1 MIKQVVQRVA
11 LVFALLTSAVFFSA
25 SIFAQDD
32 ESYSVSDIPKLQPES
47 QHVVASRRIAAYF
60 TRYHYSNVELNE
72 EMSRQI
78 FDRYFE
84 QLDYNRMFMLASDIE
99 SFQEHRDNFH
109 EALVEG
115 ELAVAFAIHQKNL
128 ERRFERFQFA
138 LEEVSN
144 LDDDFSF
151 DEEGAEY
158 QFDRTEADWAASEEE
173 LNDIWRL
180 RVKNDALNLALA
192 GREPEEII
200 ENLERRYRSAQQ
212 QITQHKSED
221 AFQSVMNAFAR
232 SVDAHTSYLSPRNAE
247 RFQQNMNLSLEGIG
261 AVLQAE
267 YDYTVIRSLVPG
279 GPAERSDELNPNDR
293 IIAVAQGDQDF
304 VDVIGWRLDDVVELI
319 KGPKGSVVRLQILKE
334 SDGSGAAPKS
344 VEIVREEVRLED
356 REAKLSY
363 ETSDTGDKFAVI
375 TIPGFYNNLTDDVR
389 GLLTEVNGDENIE
402 GLVVD
407 LRGNGGGSL
416 SESITLTG
424 LFIPS
429 GPVVQVRESSGRVD
443 VSGDP
448 DPAVVYEGPMV
459 VMVDRFSASASEIFA
474 AALQDYRRALI
485 VGENTFGKGTVQQH
499 RGLQRR
505 FDLGSNPMGSVQY
518 TMAKFYRINGGST
531 QHKGVVPDIVFPSLI
546 DPEEFGESRADN
558 ALPWDQIEPVQFRA
572 FNFVNNE
579 LIEKLANEHKLRIEN
594 DKEFA
599 FIAEDVERYRTMRER
614 TSISLVRAEREAE
627 TEAQQA
633 RNLERIN
640 LRLQQAG
647 LEPVES
653 IDGVEEEYRS
663 PDVFLQEAIEV
674 AADYVHTMSGGA
686 RNVRND

>member
-1 MIKQVVQRVA
+1 MIKQVVQRIAFVTALFASVA
-11 LVFALLTSAVFFSA
+11 LGITPA
-25 SIFAQDD
+25 IAQDD
-32 ESYSVSDIPKLQPES
+32 VSYNVSDIPVLQPES
-47 QHVVASRRIAAYF
+47 QHVAASRRIAAYF
-60 TRYHYSNVELNE
+60 TRYHYSNVELDVA
-72 EMSRQI
+72 MSQQI

-84 QLDYNRMFMLASDIE
+84 QLDYNRMFMLDSDIE
-99 SFQEHRDNFH
+99 QFSEHRDNFH
-109 EALVEG
+109 EALVDG
-115 ELAVAFAIHQKNL
+115 NLRVAFAIHQLNMQ
-128 ERRFERFQFA
+128 RRFERFQFA
-138 LEEVSN
+138 LAQLKAIEEEF
-144 LDDDFSF
+144 DF

-158 QFDRTEADWAASEEE
+158 QFDRTEAEWATSTEE
-173 LNDIWRL
+173 LNDIWQQ
-180 RVKNDALNLALA
+180 RVRSDALNLALA

-212 QITQHKSED
+212 QITQYNSED

-279 GPAERSDELNPNDR
+279 GPAERSDKLAPNDR
-293 IIAVAQGDQDF
+293 IIAVAQGDQEF

-319 KGPKGSVVRLQILKE
+319 KGPKGSVVRLQVLKE
-334 SDGSGAAPKS
+334 SDGSGAAPQA
-344 VEIVREEVRLED
+344 VEIVREQVRLED

-375 TIPGFYNNLTDDVR
+375 TIPGFYNKLTDDVR
-389 GLLTEVNGDENIE
+389 ALLVEVNAEPE
-402 GLVVD
+402 LAGLMVD
-407 LRGNGGGSL
+407 LRGNGGGAL
-416 SESITLTG
+416 NESITLTG

-448 DPAVVYEGPMV
+448 DPTVVYDGPMV

-474 AALQDYRRALI
+474 AALQDYRRAVI

-531 QHKGVVPDIVFPSLI
+531 QHKGVVPDVAFPSLV

-558 ALPWDQIEPVQFRA
+558 ALPWDQIDPVDFRA
-572 FNFVNNE
+572 FNFVNNA
-579 LIEKLANEHKLRIEN
+579 LIEKLNAEHAIRIAE
-594 DKEFA
+594 DQEFS
-599 FIAEDVERYRTMRER
+599 FISEDVERYREMRNR
-614 TSISLVRAEREAE
+614 KFISLVRAEREAE
-627 TEAQQA
+627 TEADQA

-640 LRLQQAG
+640 RRLELAG
-647 LEPVES
+647 LEPVDSLE
-653 IDGVEEEYRS
+653 GVDEAYRA
-663 PDVFLQEAIEV
+663 PDVFLREAIEV
-674 AADYVHTMSGGA
+674 AADYVHAMNGGT
-686 RNVRND
+686 RSVKND

>member
-1 MIKQVVQRVA
+1 MIKQVVQRIALVSALLVGVA
-11 LVFALLTSAVFFSA
+11 LLGIPA
-25 SIFAQDD
+25 SAQDD
-32 ESYSVSDIPKLQPES
+32 VTYSIDDIPTLQPES
-47 QHVVASRRIAAYF
+47 QHVAASRRIAAYF
-60 TRYHYSNVELNE
+60 TRYHYSNVELDAA
-72 EMSRQI
+72 MSQQI

-84 QLDYNRMFMLASDIE
+84 QLDYNRMFMLESDIE
-99 SFQEHRDNFH
+99 QFSEHRNNFH
-109 EALVEG
+109 EALVDG
-115 ELAVAFAIHQKNL
+115 KLAVAFRIHQLNM
-128 ERRFERFQFA
+128 ERRFQRFEFA
-138 LEEVSN
+138 LSLIE
-144 LDDDFSF
+144 DDFDF
-151 DEEGAEY
+151 EEEGAKY
-158 QFDRTEADWAASEEE
+158 QFDRTEADWATSTEE
-173 LNDIWRL
+173 LDEIWRQ
-180 RVKNDALNLALA
+180 RVRSDALNLALA
-192 GREPEEII
+192 GREPEEIV
-200 ENLERRYRSAQQ
+200 ENLQRRYRSAQQ
-212 QITQHKSED
+212 QITQFKSED

-279 GPAERSDELNPNDR
+279 GPAERSDQLSPNDR
-293 IIAVAQGDQDF
+293 IIAVAQGDQEF

-319 KGPKGSVVRLQILKE
+319 KGPKGSVVRLQVLKE

-344 VEIVREEVRLED
+344 VEIVREQVRLED

-363 ETSDTGDKFAVI
+363 ETSDTGDTFAVI
-375 TIPGFYNNLTDDVR
+375 TIPGFYNKLTDDVR
-389 GLLTEVNGDENIE
+389 KLLIEVNAEPDLA

-407 LRGNGGGSL
+407 LRGNGGGAL

-448 DPAVVYEGPMV
+448 DPEVVYEGPMV

-474 AALQDYRRALI
+474 AALQDYRRALV

-531 QHKGVVPDIVFPSLI
+531 QHKGVVPDISFPSLI

-558 ALPWDQIEPVQFRA
+558 ALPWDQIDPVQFRA
-572 FNFVNNE
+572 FNFVNDA
-579 LIEKLANEHKLRIEN
+579 LIEKLNTEHEVRIAQ
-594 DKEFA
+594 DQEFA
-599 FIAEDVERYRTMRER
+599 FIKEDVERYREMRNR
-614 TSISLVRAEREAE
+614 KFISLVRSEREAD
-627 TEAQQA
+627 TELEQE
-633 RNLERIN
+633 RNLRRIN
-640 LRLQQAG
+640 KRLKRAG

-653 IDGVEEEYRS
+653 LDGVDEAYRS
-663 PDVFLQEAIEV
+663 PDVLLREAIEV
-674 AADYVHTMSGGA
+674 AADYVHAMSGGT
-686 RNVRND
+686 RSVKND

>member
-11 LVFALLTSAVFFSA
+11 LVSALLFSVA
-25 SIFAQDD
+25 FTNAPVFAQDD
-32 ESYSVSDIPKLQPES
+32 ERYSVSDIPTLQPES
-47 QHVVASRRIAAYF
+47 QHVAASRRIAAYF
-60 TRYHYSNVELNE
+60 TRYHYSNVELDA
-72 EMSRQI
+72 EMSQQI

-99 SFQEHRDNFH
+99 KFSEHRDNFH
-109 EALVEG
+109 EALIEG
-115 ELAVAFAIHQKNL
+115 ELAVAFAIHQLNM
-128 ERRFERFQFA
+128 ERRFERFEFA
-138 LEEVSN
+138 LEHVASI
-144 LDDDFSF
+144 DDEFDF

-158 QFDRTEADWAASEEE
+158 QFDRTEAEWASSEEE
-173 LNDIWRL
+173 LNDIWRK
-180 RVKNDALNLALA
+180 RVQSDALNLALA
-192 GREPEEII
+192 GRTPEEII

-212 QITQHKSED
+212 QITQYKSED

-279 GPAERSDELNPNDR
+279 GPAERSDELAPNDR
-293 IIAVAQGDQDF
+293 IIAVAQGDQEF

-319 KGPKGSVVRLQILKE
+319 KGPKGSVVRLQVLKE

-356 REAKLSY
+356 REAKLTY
-363 ETSDTGDKFAVI
+363 ETSNTGEKFAVI
-375 TIPGFYNNLTDDVR
+375 TIPGFYNKLTDDVR
-389 GLLTEVNGDENIE
+389 ALLIEVNAEPE
-402 GLVVD
+402 LSGLVVD
-407 LRGNGGGSL
+407 LRGNGGGAL
-416 SESITLTG
+416 NESITLTG

-448 DPAVVYEGPMV
+448 DPDVVYDGPMV

-531 QHKGVVPDIVFPSLI
+531 QHKGVVPDIAFPSLV

-558 ALPWDQIEPVQFRA
+558 ALPWDQIDPVQFRA
-572 FNFVNNE
+572 FNFVNNA
-579 LIEKLANEHKLRIEN
+579 LIDKLNNEHTLRISD
-594 DKEFA
+594 DKEFE
-599 FIAEDVERYRTMRER
+599 FIAEDVERYQEMRDR
-614 TSISLVRAEREAE
+614 KSISLVRAEREAE
-627 TEAQQA
+627 TEADQA

-640 LRLQQAG
+640 MRLQLAG

-653 IDGVEEEYRS
+653 LDGVDEAYRS
-663 PDVFLQEAIEV
+663 PDVFLREAIEV
-674 AADYVHTMSGGA
+674 AADYVHVMNGGS
-686 RNVRND
+686 RNVKND